1 MSRIGV
7 SKLADPD
14 KVPQGFFKSVK
25 DTLDSIIQQL
35 NLLTEGVIVSVT
47 NRTDAVPTS
56 GTYQP
61 GDFVKNSDRSELG
74 TAGSKYVLD
83 GWECA
88 TSDPLTWYERRFL
101 TGN

>member
-1 MSRIGV
+1 MRIDVFSGAQGEV
-7 SKLADPD
+7 SPAFYKVLKASLD
-14 KVPQGFFKSVK
+14 KFA
-25 DTLDSIIQQL
+25 QQL
-35 NLLTEGVIVSVT
+35 NQLTEGVIVCIT
-47 NRTDAVPTS
+47 NAQTSAPTA

-61 GDFVKNSDRSELG
+61 GDFVKNSNRSELG
-74 TAGSKYVLD
+74 TAGDKYILD